1 MFKKNRLQ
9 QLILAAF
16 LLLVPVAAFA
26 QKAPKGKDQLV
37 TISTPLGEM
46 KLILFDDT
54 PKHKENFLKLAKEGF
69 YNGTTF
75 HRVIDG
81 FMIQGGDPK
90 SKAGNTVNIDYNIP
104 AEILPKYKHKR
115 GAVAAAR
122 MADQVN
128 PQRASSGSQFYIVE
142 NHNGTPQ
149 LDEAYTVFGQVI
161 DGLDVIDKIAA
172 QPKDGR
178 DRPLSDI
185 TMTVKVE
192 EVKKKK
198 IAKKYD
204 YDYNQN

>member
-9 QLILAAF
+9 QLILAALI
-16 LLLVPVAAFA
+16 LLAPIAAFA

-37 TISTPLGEM
+37 TISTPMGEI

-54 PKHKENFLKLAKEGF
+54 PKHKENFLKLAREGF

-115 GAVAAAR
+115 GALAAAR
-122 MADQVN
+122 MADQIN

-178 DRPLSDI
+178 DRPLTDI
-185 TMTVKVE
+185 PMTVKVE